1 MALNFNRL
9 LISAYRAVPVW
20 AVVCGSVCAP
30 GLAQTPR
37 EPATP
42 VLIRPDAV
50 AAWDSVARAQPA
62 AVAGFRIQVFLGD
75 LQAARQLRAEL
86 RRQQP
91 LPVYVL
97 DLAPNYR
104 VCLGDFRDR
113 FSAEFVRAQW
123 LTAYPTATVI
133 PCSIEPP
140 ALPVA
145 P

>member
-9 LISAYRAVPVW
+9 LISAYRMAPIFVAVW
-20 AVVCGSVCAP
+20 GSACASV
-30 GLAQTPR
+30 LAQTPR
-37 EPATP
+37 EPTTP
-42 VLIRPDAV
+42 VLLRPDAV
-50 AAWDSVARAQPA
+50 AAWDSTARAQPA
-62 AVAGFRIQVFLGD
+62 AVAGFRIQLFLGD

-140 ALPVA
+140 ALPVN